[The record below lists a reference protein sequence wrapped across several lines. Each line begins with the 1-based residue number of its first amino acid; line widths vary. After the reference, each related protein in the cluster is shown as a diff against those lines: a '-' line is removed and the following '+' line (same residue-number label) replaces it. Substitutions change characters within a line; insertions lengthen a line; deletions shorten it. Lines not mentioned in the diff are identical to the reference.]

1 MAYVS
6 DMIDRTARVLPQ
18 THHADWLLRLP
29 LALVL
34 LQYGLD
40 KFPLSP
46 EVAAGWGLPLFL
58 WGVAGAAEIA
68 VALLLV
74 VGGMLRNRL
83 GELVT
88 RIAGVGAALIVA
100 GVIIVAYWAPPL
112 DLFLFNQFHILL
124 LCAGLYLALAAPAR
138 KSAQG

>member
-58 WGVAGAAEIA
+58 WGVAGAAEIG
-68 VALLLV
+68 VALMLV
-74 VGGMLRNRL
+74 AGGMLRNRL

-88 RIAGVGAALIVA
+88 RLAGAGAALIVV

-124 LCAGLYLALAAPAR
+124 LCAGLYLALAAPTR
-138 KSAQG
+138 KSAQA